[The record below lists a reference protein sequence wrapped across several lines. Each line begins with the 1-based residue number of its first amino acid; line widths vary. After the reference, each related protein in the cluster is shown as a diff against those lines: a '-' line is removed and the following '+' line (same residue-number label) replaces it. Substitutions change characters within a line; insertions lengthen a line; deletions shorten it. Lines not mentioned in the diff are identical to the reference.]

1 MTYESIKQALY
12 EPSLSWPVIFLI
24 LGVAFVLGAL
34 HALGPGHGKGLMAAY
49 LVGSKGRIIDAI
61 VLAITLTISHVAS
74 VIILGFITLWISDF
88 FMPEKMSKWL
98 GFISG
103 LSIVGIGIWLLLTR
117 LISFQ
122 KSKTT
127 GKKYEPFF
135 HHHNHIHTDEDV
147 DQHQL
152 HHHHHQHYQPTFS
165 FWQNVALGISGGIV
179 PCPKA
184 LVILL
189 LAISLQKIALG
200 ITIIVVFSLGLSF
213 VLISLG
219 IIMLKAAYLLKGRLE
234 DRRIQIF
241 PIIGAALIIILGAYW
256 TIRSLVLI
264 V

>member
-1 MTYESIKQALY
+1 MSYEYIKQALY

-24 LGVAFVLGAL
+24 LAVAFVLGAF

-61 VLAITLTISHVAS
+61 VLAVTLTISHVVS

-103 LSIVGIGIWLLLTR
+103 LSILGIGLWLMLTR
-117 LISFQ
+117 LRAYRRQRNAGHKILASLHPQ
-122 KSKTT
+122 HV
-127 GKKYEPFF
+127 
-135 HHHNHIHTDEDV
+135 HHTAGT
-147 DQHQL
+147 DQHSHPHP
-152 HHHHHQHYQPTFS
+152 HHHHVTFS
-165 FWQNVALGISGGIV
+165 FWQNIALGISGGIV

-200 ITIIVVFSLGLSF
+200 ITIIVVFSLGLSA
-213 VLISLG
+213 VLITLG
-219 IIMLKAAYLLKGRLE
+219 IILLKAAYLLKDRLE
-234 DRRIQIF
+234 DQRLQIF
-241 PIIGAALIIILGAYW
+241 PIMGAILIIILGIYW
-256 TIRSLVLI
+256 TIRAFVLI

>member
-1 MTYESIKQALY
+1 MTYEYIKQALY

-49 LVGSKGRIIDAI
+49 LVGSKGRIIDAV
-61 VLAITLTISHVAS
+61 VLALTLTISHVAS
-74 VIILGFITLWISDF
+74 VILLGFITLWISDF
-88 FMPEKMSKWL
+88 FMPEKMSKWF

-103 LSIVGIGIWLLLTR
+103 LSIVGIGLWLLVTR
-117 LISFQ
+117 LKAFRQ
-122 KSKTT
+122 LRATD
-127 GKKYEPFF
+127 KKIPIAF
-135 HHHNHIHTDEDV
+135 HHHDHVHLDV
-147 DQHQL
+147 GVTQDNS
-152 HHHHHQHYQPTFS
+152 HHHYQGSFS

-200 ITIIVVFSLGLSF
+200 ITIIIVFSLGLSF
-213 VLISLG
+213 VLITLG
-219 IIMLKAAYLLKGRLE
+219 IVMLKAAYLLKDRLE
-234 DRRIQIF
+234 DQRIQIF
-241 PIIGAALIIILGAYW
+241 PLIGAILILILGTYW
-256 TIRSLVLI
+256 TIRALVLI